1 MALEST
7 ILAHGMPYPENYA
20 FAKKV
25 EKNCRKKG
33 VAPATIAVLDG
44 RLHVGLNQL
53 ELKRIC
59 QSRNILKLSKR
70 DLPFALSKK
79 QSGAT
84 TVSATIWI
92 AHKAGL
98 LVFSTGGIGGVH
110 RMLGDSLDI
119 SQDLV
124 SLSQT
129 PIVTV
134 SSGAKSILDLP
145 KTIEFLET
153 LSIPVVG
160 YKTSFFPAFYTR
172 SSGIKVPNTV
182 KTAKETSL
190 LFLDHLNLG
199 LRSSLL
205 VVNPISEKKEIP
217 KKEIGVIIND
227 SLYRAKKKNIK
238 GKDLTPFLLKEIMQ
252 KTNGKSLSAN
262 ISLAKK
268 NINVGAK
275 IAKQLYKYDNMS
287 SKNLRNKF

>member
-1 MALEST
+1 
-7 ILAHGMPYPENYA
+7 
-20 FAKKV
+20 
-25 EKNCRKKG
+25 
-33 VAPATIAVLDG
+33 
-44 RLHVGLNQL
+44 
-53 ELKRIC
+53 
-59 QSRNILKLSKR
+59 
-70 DLPFALSKK
+70 
-79 QSGAT
+79 
-84 TVSATIWI
+84 
-92 AHKAGL
+92 
-98 LVFSTGGIGGVH
+98 
-110 RMLGDSLDI
+110 MLGDSLDI

-145 KTIEFLET
+145 KTVEFLET
-153 LSIPVVG
+153 LSVPVVG

-172 SSGIKVPNTV
+172 SSGIKIPNTV
-182 KTAKETSL
+182 KTAKEVSL

-199 LRSSLL
+199 LGSSLL
-205 VVNPISEKKEIP
+205 VVNPISKKKEIP

-287 SKNLRNKF
+287 SKKFRNRFWFSYSWRIGYEKDQKYNVKESAFKPSYNIFLYVVFNDFFIFLNFKDCSSAVGGVSTNKVVL